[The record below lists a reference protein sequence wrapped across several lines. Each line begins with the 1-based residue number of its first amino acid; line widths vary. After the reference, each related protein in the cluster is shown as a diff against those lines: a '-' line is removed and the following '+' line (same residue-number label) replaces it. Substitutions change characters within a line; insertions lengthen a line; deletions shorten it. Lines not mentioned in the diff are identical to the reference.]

1 MPTDSIILASFVLVI
16 TGVVAKVATTSFLAR
31 QKHELAELENLRNK
45 RQAQLDDLV
54 QQRQA
59 AEENLE
65 FYERRKEEATA
76 ERPPLE
82 EELEKLLE
90 NERKHLESL
99 GYDPDEE
106 GVEAFVAHAEG
117 DAAATPV
124 AGLAPTQEEV
134 PQSVAVLPA
143 DLGNAD
149 KLFLPDA
156 IVSEL
161 LELGQPVLERSLLSQ
176 QLQDQGLQLAEIID
190 REEYV
195 KLSSVRDLKAVV
207 VVNSLMQTGGV
218 ASATYRVLELPSGA
232 ITLSST
238 YEQPGAHERSEDFH
252 KLTQTARVLAESIC
266 GTVGQGPDPAERDDP
281 TE

>member
-1 MPTDSIILASFVLVI
+1 MPTDSIILISAALVVA
-16 TGVVAKVATTSFLAR
+16 GVVAKVATTNFIGR
-31 QKHELAELENLRNK
+31 QKRELVELENRSRKL
-45 RQAQLDDLV
+45 QAQLEALLE
-54 QQRQA
+54 QRQA

-65 FYERRKEEATA
+65 FYERRKEEANQ

-82 EELEKLLE
+82 QELERLLDS
-90 NERKHLESL
+90 ERKHLEAL

-106 GVEAFVAHAEG
+106 GVAAFVPHADMEAG
-117 DAAATPV
+117 ATAATGTVDARRDEPR
-124 AGLAPTQEEV
+124 
-134 PQSVAVLPA
+134 SIAVLPA

-156 IVSEL
+156 VVSEL
-161 LELGQPVLERSLLSQ
+161 LGMGAEVLERSLLSQ
-176 QLQDQGLQLAEIID
+176 KLQEQGEQLADIID